1 MKIRILALL
10 MALLALLTL
19 TLASCKEED
28 DDEGKD
34 DTTVKPPNTTITDP
48 ASIKYD
54 TGLIPAPGADLKWE
68 IYKDGTLYIKGTGAM
83 PPDLVTS
90 AEGGANSQPW
100 SAYVDGGLI
109 FIKKLV
115 IEEGV
120 TGLSQMAFKNC
131 LFLEEVYIKNDVTT
145 IPYECFSGCRS
156 LKKVVAKNVTV
167 IEDCAFDGCSRLE
180 KITLS
185 ASLSEVCD
193 GAFTNACKNNA
204 ASGVLALSLA
214 GTEDEWNTAKETL
227 AVGLP
232 DSSNKVFADAMAAP
246 TFVGK

>member
-10 MALLALLTL
+10 MALLALMTL
-19 TLASCKEED
+19 CLVSCKEETDTDED
-28 DDEGKD
+28 DDSL
-34 DTTVKPPNTTITDP
+34 TPPNNTIVDP
-48 ASIKYD
+48 SSVLYD
-54 TGLIPAPGADLKWE
+54 SGVVPAVGVDIKWE

-83 PPDLVTS
+83 PIDLVTS

-100 SAYVDGGLI
+100 AAYIDGGFI
-109 FIKKLV
+109 FIKKIV
-115 IEEGV
+115 IEEGI

-131 LFLEEVYIKNDVTT
+131 LYLEEVYIKSGVTT

-167 IEDCAFDGCSRLE
+167 LEDCAFDGCSRLE

-204 ASGVLALSLA
+204 ASGVLSLSLA
-214 GTEDEWNTAKETL
+214 GTEEEWNTAKETL
-227 AVGLP
+227 TVGLP

-246 TFVGK
+246 TFVSK

>member
-10 MALLALLTL
+10 MALLAMLTL
-19 TLASCKEED
+19 CFASCDEE
-28 DDEGKD
+28 EEPKD
-34 DTTVKPPNTTITDP
+34 DASTNKQNNTIVDP
-48 ASIKYD
+48 SSVLYD
-54 TGLIPAPGADLKWE
+54 TGPIPAPGTDLKWE

-83 PPDLVTS
+83 PEDLVTS

-100 SAYVDGGLI
+100 AAYIDGGFI
-109 FIKKLV
+109 FVKKIV
-115 IEEGV
+115 VEETV
-120 TGLSQMAFKNC
+120 TALSQMAFKNC
-131 LFLEEVYIKNDVTT
+131 MYLEEVYLKSGITT

-156 LKKVVAKNVTV
+156 LTKVVAKNVTV

-193 GAFTNACKNNA
+193 GAFTNACKNNS
-204 ASGVLALSLA
+204 ASGALSLSLA

-227 AVGLP
+227 VVGLP